1 MKGHF
6 METAVFDLSRRVES
20 LETKFDTFL
29 IEREESRDVPPW
41 PKRPLTPAER
51 GALLMERA
59 RRNAAYESKRL
70 GEVFDAMGI
79 TRNPTITREK
89 VQQMYL
95 EAGFDPE
102 ATDFAQGIVAM
113 RDE

>member
-1 MKGHF
+1 
-6 METAVFDLSRRVES
+6 MEATLLDLSKRVER
-20 LETKFDTFL
+20 LEQEVHAL
-29 IEREESRDVPPW
+29 RHERNEPQEMPP
-41 PKRPLTPAER
+41 RTLTLAEQGR
-51 GALLMERA
+51 LMMERA

-70 GEVFDAMGI
+70 GEIFDQMGI
-79 TRNPTITREK
+79 TRDPTMTRAK

-95 EAGFDPE
+95 DAGFDPE

>member
-1 MKGHF
+1 
-6 METAVFDLSRRVES
+6 METTLLDLTQRLEQLEQEVRVLWNVHSHSGE
-20 LETKFDTFL
+20 LPFKPE
-29 IEREESRDVPPW
+29 
-41 PKRPLTPAER
+41 RPLTLAEQGR
-51 GALLMERA
+51 LMMERA
-59 RRNAAYESKRL
+59 ERNAAYESKRL
-70 GEVFDAMGI
+70 GEIFDQMGI
-79 TRNPTITREK
+79 TRDPTMTRAK